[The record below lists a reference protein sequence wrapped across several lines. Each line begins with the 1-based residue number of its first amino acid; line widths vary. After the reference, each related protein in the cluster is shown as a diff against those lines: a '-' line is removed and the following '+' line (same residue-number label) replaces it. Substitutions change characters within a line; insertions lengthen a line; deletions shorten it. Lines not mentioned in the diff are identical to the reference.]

1 MIQEIADALAQS
13 WRNFAD
19 AFVQF
24 VPRLVAAT
32 IIFAGGFVVAI
43 VARRAV
49 RRLLAWLCFDRLAL
63 RTGASEM
70 LRVADMPSAEL
81 LVAKIVFWIVWI
93 GFIVSAV
100 DTLQFG
106 PFQGLVEEFF
116 RFVPRVLVALLVLAL
131 GFLVGNFVWRA
142 TLLASVNAG
151 LPGARLLSGTLRLL
165 VIAIAVVM
173 ALEQLG
179 LATTVVLTA
188 FAIAFGALMLGL
200 AIAFGLGGRDA
211 ARLLLEH
218 HLTSAGKARDRRRSR
233 ISDPVMPCCSPLER
247 RAPPSDFPAGTAS
260 ASATWAPAPSS
271 SSTCSRPPASA
282 SGRCCRSARPATA
295 IPRISA
301 SPRSRA
307 IRCSSASMRWSSR
320 DCSRRPRPR
329 APWPSPTVTST
340 SPPCSRTG
348 RRSGRECSIGS
359 MRRLPPQSAIASTA
373 SAVRTPPG

>member
-1 MIQEIADALAQS
+1 MIQEIAEALAQS
-13 WRNFAD
+13 WRNFAN
-19 AFVQF
+19 AFVLF

-49 RRLLAWLCFDRLAL
+49 QRLLTWTRFDRLAL

-116 RFVPRVLVALLVLAL
+116 RFVPRFLVALLVLSL
-131 GFLVGNFVWRA
+131 GFLVGNFLWRA
-142 TLLASVNAG
+142 TLLGSVNAG
-151 LPGARLLSGTLRLL
+151 LPAARLLSGALRLL

-179 LATTVVLTA
+179 LATAVVLTA
-188 FAIAFGALMLGL
+188 FAITFGALMLGL

-211 ARLLLEH
+211 ARNLLERH
-218 HLTSAGKARDRRRSR
+218 SKARKDR
-233 ISDPVMPCCSPLER
+233 DTDA
-247 RAPPSDFPAGTAS
+247 APH
-260 ASATWAPAPSS
+260 
-271 SSTCSRPPASA
+271 
-282 SGRCCRSARPATA
+282 
-295 IPRISA
+295 
-301 SPRSRA
+301 
-307 IRCSSASMRWSSR
+307 
-320 DCSRRPRPR
+320 
-329 APWPSPTVTST
+329 
-340 SPPCSRTG
+340 
-348 RRSGRECSIGS
+348 
-359 MRRLPPQSAIASTA
+359 L
-373 SAVRTPPG
+373 